1 MGRWLRSREARTL
14 LGVLVVAMGIWA
26 FVGIARAVVAGRAE
40 GIDRAVLRL
49 TRQPGNPAELVGPR
63 WAREVARDVTALGSA
78 IVLLLVVAGVGG
90 SLALMS
96 RRREAALLLVVAFG
110 GWGLSLGLKA
120 AIGRERPELF
130 PAVTET
136 YNSSFPSGHSMVSAA
151 VYLTVGAALARL
163 TERRWLKV
171 HLMGLAVA
179 LTGIV
184 GLSRVYL
191 GVHYPTDVVA
201 GWSLGVAWA
210 TLCWLVHRFLAS
222 RADGSRHPAGG
233 VSHGGGAPRAPT
245 TSSFPSS
252 SSNFRVYFGSL
263 SRRYLSKNAGRHF
276 STWT

>member
-1 MGRWLRSREARTL
+1 MPEKARHVVQWPKSAEARTL
-14 LGVLVVAMGIWA
+14 LGILVIAIGVWA
-26 FVGIARAVVAGRAE
+26 FVGIASAVVAGRTE
-40 GIDRAVLRL
+40 GVDRAVLRL
-49 TRQPGNPAELVGPR
+49 TRQAGNPAEVVGPR
-63 WAREVARDVTALGSA
+63 WAREAARDVTALGSA
-78 IVLLLVVAGVGG
+78 VVLLLVVAGVGG

-96 RRREAALLLVVAFG
+96 RRREAAFLLVVAFG

-163 TERRWLKV
+163 AERRWLRV

-179 LTGIV
+179 LTVIV

-210 TLCWLVHRFLAS
+210 TLCWLVYRFLGL
-222 RADGSRHPAGG
+222 RDEGR
-233 VSHGGGAPRAPT
+233 GA
-245 TSSFPSS
+245 
-252 SSNFRVYFGSL
+252 RVE
-263 SRRYLSKNAGRHF
+263 
-276 STWT
+276 